1 MFRHLMFLSLKI
13 NFIFIFLLRHGVT
26 IVFCQLMFSS
36 PKDLCGDEILR
47 HQLFLFSFYFYFINY
62 EMTIVLRHRKIY
74 VVTKYCV
81 IDYFYFI
88 YYFFIKLWG
97 DNIIVSPEILRYL
110 RLYEVTILLCHLK
123 YYVT

>member
-47 HQLFLFSFYFYFINY
+47 HQLFLFSFYFYFINFGV
-62 EMTIVLRHRKIY
+62 TIVLRHLKIY

-81 IDYFYFI
+81 SDYFYFI

-97 DNIIVSPEILRYL
+97 DDIIVSPEILRYL
-110 RLYEVTILLCHLK
+110 RLYGVTILLCHLK
-123 YYVT
+123 